1 MKCISK
7 YFFRHLPN
15 EATKRTILLLQKE
28 IVSKINLIELEL
40 GIVIKMFVV
49 GSISS
54 SFVELISIQSVD
66 ELIETQYREIITKIG
81 ILEKKQFDSLGSIA
95 ISSLEIED
103 IGLKR
108 KVKDNTDKTF
118 IILNNQ
124 FENWNDYKFNPNKE
138 ILLGKVELNG
148 EPRNTNVSFIGN
160 YFNIGSLNSYEE
172 LVKLKLYEQ
181 LWESNR
187 TLINIREKGYC
198 YSTVAKFHERLSIFI
213 IGSLAGY
220 SIEKS
225 EFIRKS
231 IQNSKFSNDSL
242 RKAKQRLK
250 KNLLISSSL
259 NQSCYTLFPFWV
271 FNKEVV
277 IEDIINVIDKL
288 NVDDLQCKF
297 LSSEFVCTK
306 IGVNN
311 E

>member
-1 MKCISK
+1 MNCISK

-66 ELIETQYREIITKIG
+66 ELIETQYRDIITKIE

-124 FENWNDYKFNPNKE
+124 FENWNDYKFNPKKE

-181 LWESNR
+181 LWECNR

-231 IQNSKFSNDSL
+231 IQNSKFSNGSL
-242 RKAKQRLK
+242 RNAKQRLK

-271 FNKEVV
+271 FNKEIVL
-277 IEDIINVIDKL
+277 EDIINVIDKL